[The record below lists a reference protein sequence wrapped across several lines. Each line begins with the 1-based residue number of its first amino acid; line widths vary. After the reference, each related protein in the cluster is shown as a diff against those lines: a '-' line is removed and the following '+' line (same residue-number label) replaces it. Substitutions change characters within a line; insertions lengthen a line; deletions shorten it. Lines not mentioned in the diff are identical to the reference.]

1 MPVLPR
7 REVCSRCQ
15 RAPVSNGV
23 GGSAGWC
30 CRAGGGCS
38 EHSVLL
44 GWRADPRQLREGCVP
59 PWSSRM
65 GGYNTSALCEG

>member
-23 GGSAGWC
+23 GGSAGVPGG
-30 CRAGGGCS
+30 RERQRGAAG
-38 EHSVLL
+38 L
-44 GWRADPRQLREGCVP
+44 EGAAGNAL
-59 PWSSRM
+59 SSF
-65 GGYNTSALCEG
+65 